1 MPTPQKEQIV
11 QEMTE
16 KFSRAQ
22 SIFLADFQGITVNQ
36 ITKLRKEFKQA
47 NVDYKVVKNTLA
59 RLSVRNAGIEDME
72 QFLVGVNSY
81 AISYDDP
88 TKPIKVIEKFRKD
101 EGLDE
106 EVLKIKA
113 AYFEGKIVPP
123 EQVAALAKLP
133 SREELLGT
141 LVGMLNAPMSKLV
154 GTLQASMTKLIGVL
168 KALEESKK

>member
-1 MPTPQKEQIV
+1 MPTPQKEQVV

-16 KFSRAQ
+16 KFSKAQ
-22 SIFLADFQGITVNQ
+22 SIFLADFKGITVNQ
-36 ITKLRKEFKQA
+36 ITRLRKEFKQA

-59 RLSVRNAGIEDME
+59 RLSVRNAGIEELE
-72 QFLVGVNSY
+72 QFLSGVNSY

-88 TKPIKVIEKFRKD
+88 TKPIKVIQKFRKD
-101 EGLDE
+101 EGLPDE
-106 EVLKIKA
+106 LLTVKA

-133 SREELLGT
+133 SREELMGT
-141 LVGMLNAPMSKLV
+141 LVGMLNAPMTKLV